1 MNCCSLRWPWRCRGP
16 ASGKQRERYR
26 AWGLRDR
33 HTCFLRAL
41 PAGRAPAANA
51 AGRDL
56 LSSREVGTQR
66 TWLGTSRPGCREELC
81 TEDPAAGL
89 ARGAGGTLPPPSRSR
104 PRRRRARALEK
115 RAVSWRPGAGV
126 RDRAPGARAAAP
138 APAVSLL
145 PPATCRAAGRGGG
158 RRAQVRVHRPGD
170 TWAFGAERQRKKKAA
185 AGTEPPPPSR
195 VPSSGLALSSTGVVN
210 FRTCHLFH
218 LPMLRLGSFFSGLC
232 PGSAFAQLCLAVGTP
247 AGPPRWPWPPAARLP
262 PSQHPARPPLAA
274 SCSRRTGSVFRKRD
288 RWKALVRPRWRS
300 YLALPRR
307 EACRRLC
314 LLTGSWWV
322 PRLRLVVVGYG
333 ALCVCLQQ
341 FLGSEGL

>member
-1 MNCCSLRWPWRCRGP
+1 MVLPRARILTVGAVCPSGEAVVNCRSLRWPWRCRGP
-16 ASGKQRERYR
+16 ASGKQRARYR
-26 AWGLRDR
+26 AWGLRDC

-56 LSSREVGTQR
+56 LSSREVGTQW
-66 TWLGTSRPGCREELC
+66 TWLGTSRPGRREELC

-104 PRRRRARALEK
+104 LRRRRARALEK

-145 PPATCRAAGRGGG
+145 LPATCRAAGRGGG

-185 AGTEPPPPSR
+185 AGTEPHPPPPPR

-232 PGSAFAQLCLAVGTP
+232 PGSLVPPSRSSAWRLGRPPALRAGRGLPRPVSRLPSTLPALPSQRLVLAAQVPFSANATVGKPSSGPGGAPTWHSRDVRLAVGF
-247 AGPPRWPWPPAARLP
+247 
-262 PSQHPARPPLAA
+262 
-274 SCSRRTGSVFRKRD
+274 VF
-288 RWKALVRPRWRS
+288 
-300 YLALPRR
+300 
-307 EACRRLC
+307 
-314 LLTGSWWV
+314 
-322 PRLRLVVVGYG
+322 
-333 ALCVCLQQ
+333 
-341 FLGSEGL
+341 